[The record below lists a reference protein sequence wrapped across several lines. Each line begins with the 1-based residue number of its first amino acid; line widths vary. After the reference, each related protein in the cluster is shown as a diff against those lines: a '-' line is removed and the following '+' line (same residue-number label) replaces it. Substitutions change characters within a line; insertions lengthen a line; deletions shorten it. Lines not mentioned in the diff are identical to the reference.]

1 MDQPLPTTRDRFAVL
16 PLGDAAVTVQF
27 GCTIEPGPNERA
39 LAFAQAVRIQQWE
52 GVVDIVPA
60 YASVTIHVDPF
71 RLSLSTL
78 SARLHDLSFDG
89 KAPLSG
95 RAHRIPVLYGGE
107 CGPDLQDI
115 AAFAGQS
122 LGETIRLHH
131 TSHYRVYMLGF
142 TPGFPYMGLVPASIA
157 MPRLP
162 TPRTL
167 VPAGSVGI
175 AESQT
180 GIYPTATPGG
190 WRIIG
195 RTPVS
200 LYRPQSSSPFLFS
213 PGDRVQFY
221 PIDADEFTRMS
232 HAVPT

>member
-1 MDQPLPTTRDRFAVL
+1 MTRNGFAVL
-16 PLGDAAVTVQF
+16 PLGDAAVTVEF
-27 GCTIEPGPNERA
+27 GCTIEPGLNEQA

-71 RLSLSTL
+71 RLPISTL
-78 SARLHDLSFDG
+78 SARLHDLSSDG
-89 KAPLSG
+89 KDLLSG
-95 RAHRIPVLYGGE
+95 QAHRIPVLYGGE
-107 CGPDLQDI
+107 WGPDLHDV
-115 AAFAGQS
+115 AAFARQS
-122 LGETIRLHH
+122 LAETIRLHH
-131 TSHYRVYMLGF
+131 ATHYRVYMLGF
-142 TPGFPYMGLVPASIA
+142 SPGFPYMGVVPPSIA

-162 TPRTL
+162 TPRTV
-167 VPAGSVGI
+167 VPPGSVGI

-213 PGDRVQFY
+213 PGDHVQFY
-221 PIDADEFTRMS
+221 PIDADEFTRIS
-232 HAVPT
+232 NAAPT

>member
-1 MDQPLPTTRDRFAVL
+1 MDQPLPMTRNGFAVL
-16 PLGDAAVTVQF
+16 PLGDAAVTVEF
-27 GCTIEPGPNERA
+27 GCTIEPGLNEQA
-39 LAFAQAVRIQQWE
+39 LAFAQAVRTQQWE

-71 RLSLSTL
+71 RLPISTL
-78 SARLHDLSFDG
+78 SARLHDLPSDG
-89 KAPLSG
+89 KDILSG

-107 CGPDLQDI
+107 WGPDLHDV
-115 AAFAGQS
+115 AAFARQS
-122 LGETIRLHH
+122 LAETIRLHH
-131 TSHYRVYMLGF
+131 ATHYRVYMLGF
-142 TPGFPYMGLVPASIA
+142 SPGFPYMGVVPPPIA

-162 TPRTL
+162 TPRTV
-167 VPAGSVGI
+167 VPPGSVGI

-221 PIDADEFTRMS
+221 PIDADEFTRIS
-232 HAVPT
+232 NAAPT